1 MLIEKLIRILLL
13 FSKKSEVL
21 IDIGERYAEIK
32 DVKMEYLQRT
42 NKRKPYVIITIYKE

>member
-1 MLIEKLIRILLL
+1 MLVEKLIRILLA

-32 DVKMEYLQRT
+32 DVKMEYSQRVDE
-42 NKRKPYVIITIYKE
+42 RKPYVIITIYKE